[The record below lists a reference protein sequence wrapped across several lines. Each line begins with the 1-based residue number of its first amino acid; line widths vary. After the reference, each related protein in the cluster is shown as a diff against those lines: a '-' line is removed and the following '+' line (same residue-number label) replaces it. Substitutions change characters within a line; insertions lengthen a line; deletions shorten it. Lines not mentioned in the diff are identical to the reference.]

1 MRPKRPAKSG
11 CISQAPRITDEICR
25 RTRELATGMYQGLPA
40 TDELAKR
47 VVHGGIEPSLGSAV
61 RCLARRESTS
71 LRVLFL
77 MILFAS
83 TYRMRPQRSP
93 NGQ

>member
-1 MRPKRPAKSG
+1 
-11 CISQAPRITDEICR
+11 
-25 RTRELATGMYQGLPA
+25 MYQGNLA
-40 TDELAKR
+40 TDELAKPI
-47 VVHGGIEPSLGSAV
+47 VHGGIEAFFRKRCAV
-61 RCLARRESTS
+61 FGEARIDE